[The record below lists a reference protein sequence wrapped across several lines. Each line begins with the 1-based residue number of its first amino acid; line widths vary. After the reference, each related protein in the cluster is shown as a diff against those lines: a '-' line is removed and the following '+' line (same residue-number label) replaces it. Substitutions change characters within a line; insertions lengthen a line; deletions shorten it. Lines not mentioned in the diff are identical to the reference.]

1 MSSASP
7 SATSLQPLVL
17 PPLPS
22 SPKVSIA
29 MICFNYARFLPQ
41 SLESCLAQTVQA
53 DQIVVVD
60 DGSTDETPAVLAD
73 YAARHPQIQVIR
85 QANGGISAATN
96 TAFAACTGDVVL
108 ICDSDDT
115 MVPDRIEKV
124 IASLRKPVDGY
135 LPGWV
140 HHFLD
145 RFSDTQSGMGY
156 SPYYEGGKGPQGW
169 LAELALRMASSPV
182 LATASSLAFR
192 REMLDAIGPLDDD
205 RLMYQDIQLRT
216 ICSLLSPAAYID
228 EALGGYR
235 IHQTSSSAGAMVSL
249 TQIKATRTSAVRFD
263 RWVRAQLDKRQP
275 GASSLWRRLDDQG
288 GYLWLCFLEKW
299 LSGEGK
305 DLRLLG
311 QALRH
316 RDTLTGP
323 RQYRIY
329 YYGALVLPRGLFVA
343 YSQFIFGNNPLKAK
357 LRKLLGRA

>member
-1 MSSASP
+1 
-7 SATSLQPLVL
+7 
-17 PPLPS
+17 
-22 SPKVSIA
+22 

-41 SLESCLAQTVQA
+41 SLESCLAQTVKP

-60 DGSTDETPAVLAD
+60 DGSTDETPSVLAD

-85 QANGGISAATN
+85 QVNGGISSATN
-96 TAFAACTGDVVL
+96 TALAACTGDVVL

-115 MVPDRIEKV
+115 MVPERLEKV
-124 IASLRKPVDGY
+124 IAKLREPIDGH

-145 RFSDTQSGMGY
+145 RFSDTQSGLGY
-156 SPYYEGGKGPQGW
+156 SPYYEGGKGPEGW

-216 ICSLLSPAAYID
+216 IGALLSPAAYID

-235 IHQTSSSAGAMVSL
+235 VHQTSSSAGAMVSL
-249 TQIKATRTSAVRFD
+249 TQIRATRATAVRFD
-263 RWVRAQLDKRQP
+263 GWLRAQLDKRNA

-299 LSGEGK
+299 LSGGAK
-305 DLRLLG
+305 DLRLL
-311 QALRH
+311 AKVLRH
-316 RDTLTGP
+316 RDTRTGP

-329 YYGALVLPRGLFVA
+329 YAGALFLPRSAFVA

-357 LRKLLGRA
+357 ARRLLGRR